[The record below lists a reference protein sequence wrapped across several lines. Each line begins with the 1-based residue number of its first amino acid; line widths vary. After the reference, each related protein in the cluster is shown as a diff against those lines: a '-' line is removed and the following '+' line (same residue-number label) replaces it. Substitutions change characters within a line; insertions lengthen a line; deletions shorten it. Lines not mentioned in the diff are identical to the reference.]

1 MVQRAKLADLP
12 DIVVATPSRASIN
25 LDNGSLSLKDLA
37 HLVVDEGDLVMG
49 YGFKEDLDNLA
60 KHMPKGAQIL

>member
-1 MVQRAKLADLP
+1 VVQRAKLADLP
-12 DIVVATPSRASIN
+12 DIVVATPSRASIS

-49 YGFKEDLDNLA
+49 YGFKEDLDNLE
-60 KHMPKGAQIL
+60 KHLPKGVQIL